1 MKDNSAS
8 DKQRYRKLIEVAQTS
23 GGLWIA
29 ESTDLVL
36 ILPNGCGEELILVWP
51 TAEAAKTTLDARPDL
66 SQFHPAHRALDRW
79 IGSST
84 PYLVEDGIFI
94 AAHPDEQLNC
104 LKGRA
109 STFARDLSKSPHL
122 QGKDIS
128 RLRRKVV
135 KSGRHAGE
143 A

>member
-1 MKDNSAS
+1 MTDNSAS
-8 DKQRYRKLIEVAQTS
+8 NKARYRKLIEIAQAS

-36 ILPNGCGEELILVWP
+36 ILPNDCGEELILVWP
-51 TAEAAKTTLDARPDL
+51 TAEAAQAVISARPDL
-66 SQFHPAHRALDRW
+66 SEFQPVHRALDRW

-84 PYLVEDGIFI
+84 PNLAEDNILV
-94 AAHPDEQLNC
+94 AAHPDEHLNC
-104 LKGRA
+104 LKVRA
-109 STFARDLSKSPHL
+109 TTFARDLSETPRL

-128 RLRRKVV
+128 RLRRKLL
-135 KSGRHAGE
+135 KRGSHGNE